1 MTQNILTTFLT
12 AMLLITSMVLGQDE
26 QDVDAIEKARQA
38 KEAAEKAA
46 AEASAA
52 TEAAIEAA
60 AQKAAK
66 EAREDAKRKRE
77 EEEARKLAEAKAA
90 EEAELD
96 AAATAAAEEAKRKMA
111 EELGLEYDGPE
122 SSPDDSDEEAAVS
135 DTTNEEFVAKEP
147 LGYNF
152 GLAASVGA
160 LSGATFTSV
169 PLGATVVLTTP
180 LGFKLGPFDY
190 TVSIALGGY
199 QGKYESEKDSDLTL
213 NDGEEHFVD
222 EFNPTLAAV
231 GGNLTLANFVF
242 AEGHVGLVGEG
253 PGFRGFAGVTLE
265 RLMNKGLNLPFN
277 LLVGSEA
284 FYSTD
289 MAGAGNASGWLSIG
303 VRLDYN
309 F

>member
-1 MTQNILTTFLT
+1 MTNNILTRMMLVTFFSLFT
-12 AMLLITSMVLGQDE
+12 AFAQDE

-66 EAREDAKRKRE
+66 EAREEAKRKKE
-77 EEEARKLAEAKAA
+77 EEEARKVAEAKAA

-111 EELGLEYDGPE
+111 EELGLEYEAPSDQVAA
-122 SSPDDSDEEAAVS
+122 DSDTTVS
-135 DTTNEEFVAKEP
+135 DTTEEFVAKEP
-147 LGYNF
+147 LGFNV
-152 GLAASVGA
+152 GLAASVGLLA
-160 LSGATFTSV
+160 GETFENV
-169 PLGATVVLTTP
+169 PTGATVVITTP

-190 TVSIALGGY
+190 TVSLGVGSY
-199 QGKYESEKDSDLTL
+199 TGTHEDK
-213 NDGEEHFVD
+213 
-222 EFNPTLAAV
+222 EFNPTFFGV
-231 GGNLTLANFVF
+231 GGNLTVANFVF
-242 AEGHVGLVGEG
+242 AEGHVGAVGEG
-253 PGFRGFAGVTLE
+253 AGFRGFAGVTLE
-265 RLMNKGLNLPFN
+265 RLMKKGLDLPVN
-277 LLVGSEA
+277 VLIGSEA

-289 MAGAGNASGWLSIG
+289 MAGAGNSSGWASLG

>member
-1 MTQNILTTFLT
+1 MTKNILTKFLT
-12 AMLLITSMVLGQDE
+12 GMLLITSIVLAQDE

-66 EAREDAKRKRE
+66 EAREDAKRKKE

-111 EELGLEYDGPE
+111 EELGLEYE
-122 SSPDDSDEEAAVS
+122 SPQLQTADSDTMVS
-135 DTTNEEFVAKEP
+135 DTTSEEFVAKEF
-147 LGYNF
+147 LGYNVGFTGSIGFVNGEYITNTPVGGSLVITSPF
-152 GLAASVGA
+152 GFKVGPLNLNLSVVAGSYNGEVGA
-160 LSGATFTSV
+160 GDPLNALMFGVGAN
-169 PLGATVVLTTP
+169 A
-180 LGFKLGPFDY
+180 
-190 TVSIALGGY
+190 
-199 QGKYESEKDSDLTL
+199 
-213 NDGEEHFVD
+213 
-222 EFNPTLAAV
+222 TLAGMVFSESHVCLIGEGLGVRNFSGVSLEKLLKKSLGLPVNVLV
-231 GGNLTLANFVF
+231 GGEGFLATEADETGNSTYW
-242 AEGHVGLVGEG
+242 GGL
-253 PGFRGFAGVTLE
+253 
-265 RLMNKGLNLPFN
+265 
-277 LLVGSEA
+277 
-284 FYSTD
+284 
-289 MAGAGNASGWLSIG
+289 G

>member
-1 MTQNILTTFLT
+1 MIMSFSLFTIF
-12 AMLLITSMVLGQDE
+12 AQDE

-66 EAREDAKRKRE
+66 EAREEAKRKKE

-111 EELGLEYDGPE
+111 EELGLEYEPPGTE
-122 SSPDDSDEEAAVS
+122 IVEG
-135 DTTNEEFVAKEP
+135 DTTVLDSTAEEFIAKEP
-147 LGYNF
+147 LGYNV
-152 GLAASVGA
+152 GLAASVGL
-160 LSGATFTSV
+160 LSGETFTNI
-169 PLGATVVLTTP
+169 PTGATVVITTP
-180 LGFKLGPFDY
+180 LGFKVGPFDY
-190 TVSIALGGY
+190 TVSLGLGSY
-199 QGKYESEKDSDLTL
+199 TGNYEPDDSSAPTE
-213 NDGEEHFVD
+213 N
-222 EFNPTLAAV
+222 FNPVFVGL
-231 GGNLTLANFVF
+231 GGNLTVAGFVF
-242 AEGHVGLVGEG
+242 AEGHVGMVGEG
-253 PGFRGFAGVTLE
+253 AGFRGFAGVTLE
-265 RLMNKGLNLPFN
+265 RLMKRGLNLPFN

-284 FYSTD
+284 FFSTD
-289 MAGAGNASGWLSIG
+289 MAGAGNSSGWASVG

>member
-1 MTQNILTTFLT
+1 MTKSILNKFLA
-12 AMLLITSMVLGQDE
+12 AMLLTSSMVLAQDE
-26 QDVDAIEKARQA
+26 GDVDAIEKARQA

-66 EAREDAKRKRE
+66 EAREDAKRKKE

-111 EELGLEYDGPE
+111 EELGLEYEPPSTKVAERDTT
-122 SSPDDSDEEAAVS
+122 VS
-135 DTTNEEFVAKEP
+135 DTTVEEFVAKNP
-147 LGYNF
+147 LGINV
-152 GLAASVGA
+152 GLAASVGL
-160 LSGATFTSV
+160 LSGETFTNI
-169 PLGATVVLTTP
+169 PTGATIVITTP
-180 LGFKLGPFDY
+180 FGFKLGPFDY
-190 TVSIALGGY
+190 TVSLGLGSY
-199 QGKYESEKDSDLTL
+199 TGNNEDATPT
-213 NDGEEHFVD
+213 V
-222 EFNPTLAAV
+222 EFNPVFVGL
-231 GGNLTLANFVF
+231 GGNLTVAEFVF
-242 AEGHVGLVGEG
+242 AEGHVGVVGEG
-253 PGFRGFAGVTLE
+253 TGFRGFAGVTLE
-265 RLMNKGLNLPFN
+265 RLMKRGFNLPVN

-289 MAGAGNASGWLSIG
+289 MAGIGNSSGWGSLG

>member
-1 MTQNILTTFLT
+1 
-12 AMLLITSMVLGQDE
+12 MLLITSIVLAQDE

-66 EAREDAKRKRE
+66 EARQDAKRKKE

-111 EELGLEYDGPE
+111 EELGLEYEAPQVDNKVE
-122 SSPDDSDEEAAVS
+122 EVSVADSTAG
-135 DTTNEEFVAKEP
+135 EFVAKET
-147 LGYNF
+147 LGFNVGF
-152 GLAASVGA
+152 TGSVGFA
-160 LSGATFTSV
+160 NGEYITNTPVGGSL
-169 PLGATVVLTTP
+169 VVTTP
-180 LGFKLGPFDY
+180 FGFKTSPL
-190 TVSIALGGY
+190 
-199 QGKYESEKDSDLTL
+199 DLTL
-213 NDGEEHFVD
+213 SLVVGSYNGEGDGEPLNALLFGAGANAIL
-222 EFNPTLAAV
+222 FNM
-231 GGNLTLANFVF
+231 VF
-242 AEGHVGLVGEG
+242 SETHVGSIGEG
-253 PGFRGFAGVTLE
+253 LGVRNFSGVSLE
-265 RLMNKGLNLPFN
+265 KLMKKGLNLPVNILIGGEGFIAAKADDRTEN
-277 LLVGSEA
+277 
-284 FYSTD
+284 STFW
-289 MAGAGNASGWLSIG
+289 GGLG

>member
-1 MTQNILTTFLT
+1 MTNNIFSKFLIILSLSLFT
-12 AMLLITSMVLGQDE
+12 VFAQDE

-66 EAREDAKRKRE
+66 EAREEAKRKKE

-111 EELGLEYDGPE
+111 EELGLDYEAP
-122 SSPDDSDEEAAVS
+122 SSEVSADSDTTVS
-135 DTTNEEFVAKEP
+135 DTTEEFIAKEL
-147 LGYNF
+147 LGINL
-152 GLAASVGA
+152 GVAASVGL
-160 LSGATFTSV
+160 LSGETFTNV
-169 PLGATVVLTTP
+169 PTGATIVLTTP
-180 LGFKLGPFDY
+180 FGFKVGPLDY
-190 TVSIALGGY
+190 TVSLGLGAY
-199 QGKYESEKDSDLTL
+199 TGSNDDSEPKAEFDPF
-213 NDGEEHFVD
+213 FVG
-222 EFNPTLAAV
+222 L
-231 GGNLTLANFVF
+231 GGNLTLAGFVF
-242 AEGHVGLVGEG
+242 AEGHVGVVGEG
-253 PGFRGFAGVTLE
+253 TGFRGFAGVTLE
-265 RLMNKGLNLPFN
+265 RLMKNNLNLPVN

-289 MAGAGNASGWLSIG
+289 MAGVGNSSGWASLGI
-303 VRLDYN
+303 RLDYN

>member
-1 MTQNILTTFLT
+1 MTKSILSRFL
-12 AMLLITSMVLGQDE
+12 ALVLLVTSIVFAQDE

-66 EAREDAKRKRE
+66 EAREDAKRKKE

-111 EELGLEYDGPE
+111 EELGLEYEPPKSELTADTE
-122 SSPDDSDEEAAVS
+122 TTVS
-135 DTTNEEFVAKEP
+135 DTTGEEFVAKEP
-147 LGYNF
+147 LGLNVGF
-152 GLAASVGA
+152 TGSVGFVN
-160 LSGATFTSV
+160 GAYITNTPVGGS
-169 PLGATVVLTTP
+169 LVVTTP
-180 LGFKLGPFDY
+180 VGFKAGP
-190 TVSIALGGY
+190 L
-199 QGKYESEKDSDLTL
+199 DLTL
-213 NDGEEHFVD
+213 SLVIGSYNGEGDNEALNALLFGVGA
-222 EFNPTLAAV
+222 NATLAE
-231 GGNLTLANFVF
+231 FVF
-242 AEGHVGLVGEG
+242 SETHFGNIGEG
-253 PGFRGFAGVTLE
+253 LGVRNFSGVSLE
-265 RLMNKGLNLPFN
+265 KLLKKGLNLPVN
-277 LLVGSEA
+277 ILVGGEGFIA
-284 FYSTD
+284 TKADNRTENSTYW
-289 MAGAGNASGWLSIG
+289 GGLG

>member
-1 MTQNILTTFLT
+1 MTKDIFFKSLIAMILLSAT
-12 AMLLITSMVLGQDE
+12 AFAQDE

-66 EAREDAKRKRE
+66 EAREDAKRKKE

-111 EELGLEYDGPE
+111 EELGLEYESPASDVVDG
-122 SSPDDSDEEAAVS
+122 
-135 DTTNEEFVAKEP
+135 DTTATDTLEEFVAKEP
-147 LGYNF
+147 LGFNV
-152 GLAASVGA
+152 GLAASVG
-160 LSGATFTSV
+160 LLKGESFSGGLPIGGTI
-169 PLGATVVLTTP
+169 VLTTP
-180 LGFKLGPFDY
+180 FGFKVGPFDY
-190 TVSIALGGY
+190 TVSLGFGSY
-199 QGKYESEKDSDLTL
+199 NASAENEDGSKDA
-213 NDGEEHFVD
+213 
-222 EFNPTLAAV
+222 FNPSFVGL
-231 GGNLTLANFVF
+231 GGNLTIAQFIF
-242 AEGHVGLVGEG
+242 AEGHLGLVGEG
-253 PGFRGFAGVTLE
+253 TGFRGFAGVTLE
-265 RLMNKGLNLPFN
+265 RLMKRGLDLPVN

-289 MAGAGNASGWLSIG
+289 MAGAGNPSGWAAFG